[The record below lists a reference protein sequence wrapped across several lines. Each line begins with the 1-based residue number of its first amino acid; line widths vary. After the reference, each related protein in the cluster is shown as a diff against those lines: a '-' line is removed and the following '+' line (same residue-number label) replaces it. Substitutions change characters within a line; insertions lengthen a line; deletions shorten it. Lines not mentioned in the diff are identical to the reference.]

1 VVGVSC
7 VFLFLFGSPFILI
20 TLPAKNV
27 TFDDVTFPA
36 KYYKEEEAFFH
47 FIYLLV
53 IGLVVAISCFYQEVY
68 ERVHMFRL
76 HTLKNQKRVVTE
88 QEQRSNK
95 LLLKLLPENIVE
107 QLKNG
112 RDFIADHF
120 ESATVLFTDMKG
132 FTAFSS
138 KVTPQEL
145 VFFLNR
151 MYSAFDEITDEE
163 GVYKAS
169 SLVETPCLDA
179 TLGPHVHCHRFYV
192 FSLCALNVTNPT
204 CTHLQV
210 FLMLRPLTAFELTL
224 LLVSV

>member
-1 VVGVSC
+1 MVGVSC
-7 VFLFLFGSPFILI
+7 VFLFLFLSPFILI
-20 TLPAKNV
+20 TLPAEN
-27 TFDDVTFPA
+27 TTNADVTFPS
-36 KYYKEEEAFFH
+36 KYYKEKEAPFH
-47 FIYLLV
+47 FMYLLV
-53 IGLVVAISCFYQEVY
+53 IGLGIAMPCFYREVY

-169 SLVETPCLDA
+169 
-179 TLGPHVHCHRFYV
+179 
-192 FSLCALNVTNPT
+192 
-204 CTHLQV
+204 
-210 FLMLRPLTAFELTL
+210 
-224 LLVSV
+224 